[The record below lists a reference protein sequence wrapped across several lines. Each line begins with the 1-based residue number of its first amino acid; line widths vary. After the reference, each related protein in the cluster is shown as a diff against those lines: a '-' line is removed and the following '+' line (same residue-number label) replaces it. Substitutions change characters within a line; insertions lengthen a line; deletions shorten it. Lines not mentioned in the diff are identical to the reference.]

1 MLFLS
6 LYSGSSIYRQKVM
19 MQKNPRRRRMERKRK
34 MLKMK
39 RM

>member
-1 MLFLS
+1 
-6 LYSGSSIYRQKVM
+6 LYSGSSIYRQKVR
-19 MQKNPRRRRMERKRK
+19 MQKNPRRRRMERRRK